1 MSEDVGTG
9 GQLTVYEAVGGR
21 VALAAAV
28 DGLYGRLLA
37 DPELAGFFPGS
48 VSDRH
53 RQYVVRILGQALGGP
68 ERYHGPDLVR
78 THEDLGISDANFGAV
93 AAHLATVL
101 SDLSVPADLAGQVVE
116 AVASLRPA
124 AVSAAGS

>member
-1 MSEDVGTG
+1 MRTTG
-9 GQLTVYEAVGGR
+9 EATTSSIPNGHP
-21 VALAAAV
+21 AAQRQYFDAA
-28 DGLYGRLLA
+28 LLA

-53 RQYVVRILGQALGGP
+53 RQHVVRILGQALGEP

-78 THEDLGISDANFGAV
+78 IHEDLGISDANFDAV

-124 AVSAAGS
+124 VVSAAGS